1 MNLFVIVP
9 LFILT
14 LVVSGFTTL
23 WFFARYELPKHA
35 QYIGVLPVGA
45 VFLTLGWFGGE
56 ATASI
61 REFLLL
67 GGAVEV
73 VLGVGG
79 LLLTMKALDQTGL
92 VRRSTPLKWERH

>member
-9 LFILT
+9 LIILT
-14 LVVSGFTTL
+14 LVVTGFTTL
-23 WFFARYELPKHA
+23 WFLARYELPKHA
-35 QYIGVLPVGA
+35 RYIGALPVGA
-45 VFLTLGWFGGE
+45 VLLALAWFGGDE
-56 ATASI
+56 TGSF

-79 LLLTMKALDQTGL
+79 LLLTMKAIDQTGL